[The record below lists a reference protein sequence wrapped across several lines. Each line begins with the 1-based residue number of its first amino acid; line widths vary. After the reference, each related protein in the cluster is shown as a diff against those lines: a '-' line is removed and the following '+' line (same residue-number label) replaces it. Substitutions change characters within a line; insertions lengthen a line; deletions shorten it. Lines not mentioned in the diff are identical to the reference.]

1 MSTSIRVC
9 PLCSEQFHGSLSK
22 YAQHVKLHQQTITCT
37 KCGFFSDIAIQFSNH
52 HQTCCVPPPQYHF
65 NQNFDDHDNFQTH
78 VREHALNETVHVNCK
93 YCTDLATS
101 TSRPIV
107 REALD
112 DRNLVTCKKE
122 FDDERRSNATTT
134 KVIKKKL
141 VVNLPPM
148 KVVYPP
154 KKKWP
159 GPKMKSVKCEAPHST
174 VLEDGK
180 MNH

>member
-1 MSTSIRVC
+1 M
-9 PLCSEQFHGSLSK
+9 
-22 YAQHVKLHQQTITCT
+22 
-37 KCGFFSDIAIQFSNH
+37 
-52 HQTCCVPPPQYHF
+52 
-65 NQNFDDHDNFQTH
+65 
-78 VREHALNETVHVNCK
+78 REHALNETVHVNCK

-101 TSRPIV
+101 TRRPIV
-107 REALD
+107 RVD
-112 DRNLVTCKKE
+112 DRDLVTSKKE
-122 FDDERRSNATTT
+122 FDERRSNATTT